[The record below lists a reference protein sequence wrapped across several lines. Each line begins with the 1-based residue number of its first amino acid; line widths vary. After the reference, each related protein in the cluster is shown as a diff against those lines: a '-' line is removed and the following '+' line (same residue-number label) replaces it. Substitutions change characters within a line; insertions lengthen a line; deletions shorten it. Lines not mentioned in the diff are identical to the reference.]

1 MPDKTPDTVVPPAR
15 RRGRPRSDS
24 TTNAVLESAYRLTA
38 TVGLRGATIDA
49 IAADSGVSKMT
60 IYKWWGGR
68 LLLLIDAFLH
78 RAIMLLPLSETN
90 NAADA
95 IYSHAVRYTDALGT
109 DFGDVQRAVISECLA
124 ENGDATL
131 FFERYLDS
139 RRKLGIRI
147 IKRGQRD
154 GQIRSTE
161 SAEVLY
167 DQIYGTVFYR
177 SLFGIPGLNRSVVK
191 KLVTSVLGTAPG
203 IPL

>member
-1 MPDKTPDTVVPPAR
+1 MPDNAPDPVAPPAR

-24 TTNAVLESAYRLTA
+24 TTNTVLESAYRLTA

-78 RAIMLLPLSETN
+78 RATMLLPLSETD
-90 NAADA
+90 NAALA
-95 IYSHAVRYTDALGT
+95 IYNHAVHYTDALGT
-109 DFGDVQRAVISECLA
+109 DFGNVQRAVISECLA

-139 RRKLGIRI
+139 RREIGIKI

-154 GQIRSTE
+154 GQITSTE
-161 SAEVLY
+161 AAEAIY
-167 DQIYGTVFYR
+167 DQIYGTIFYR
-177 SLFGIPGLNRSVVK
+177 SLFGIPGLKRSFVK
-191 KLVTSVLGTAPG
+191 KLVTSALGTAPG
-203 IPL
+203 